1 MLSPEILICDEIGSD
16 KEAAIISDAHFG
28 GIVFL
33 ASLHG
38 ADVSD
43 AFRHPAVKK
52 LCDEGVF
59 RYIAL
64 LERRGSTV
72 SQTLY
77 EYANGSVGRI
87 PC

>member
-1 MLSPEILICDEIGSD
+1 M
-16 KEAAIISDAHFG
+16 
-28 GIVFL
+28 